1 MCRSTFLVC
10 KLKFTLNF
18 SFIIKLIHVHL
29 AIFPQE
35 RKENHLMEERRI
47 LREDLEQYHQQCQE
61 ITEKLNDALED
72 NASLTLRLNEV
83 YNMAELFNMNI
94 CLLFLK

>member
-1 MCRSTFLVC
+1 
-10 KLKFTLNF
+10 
-18 SFIIKLIHVHL
+18 
-29 AIFPQE
+29 
-35 RKENHLMEERRI
+35 MEERRI
-47 LREDLEQYHQQCQE
+47 LREDLEQYQQQCQE

-94 CLLFLK
+94 CLLFLKKRKKGNCDNLLRCIIQKQEL